1 MQELKRKSPLLSTK
15 ILVGAPKLIHFL
27 SYASKKEKGKECIF
41 SNYRSNKLR
50 LRNVLYNIIQ
60 RVLMWTAVYARS
72 KQTVWANVMSQ
83 IQQRVAMGKSA
94 NPFHMT
100 PSAR

>member
-1 MQELKRKSPLLSTK
+1 
-15 ILVGAPKLIHFL
+15 
-27 SYASKKEKGKECIF
+27 
-41 SNYRSNKLR
+41 
-50 LRNVLYNIIQ
+50 
-60 RVLMWTAVYARS
+60 MWTAVYARS